1 MRKVKKRIKNLKM
14 TGSIK
19 AFKVN
24 YFKSTIRSNDNVRVG
39 GLAHGPAIGN
49 EALVITTHMT
59 TDIEG
64 ILCFHRF
71 SEMKTEFHKV
81 QC

>member
-1 MRKVKKRIKNLKM
+1 MRKVKKESEDDWINKGIQTELLK
-14 TGSIK
+14 
-19 AFKVN
+19 F
-24 YFKSTIRSNDNVRVG
+24 FKSTIRSKNNIQVG
-39 GLAHGPAIGN
+39 GVAHGPAIGN
-49 EALVITTHMT
+49 EVLVIKTHMT

>member
-1 MRKVKKRIKNLKM
+1 M

-19 AFKVN
+19 AIELLKF
-24 YFKSTIRSNDNVRVG
+24 FKSTIRSKNNIQVG
-39 GLAHGPAIGN
+39 GVAHGPAIGN
-49 EALVITTHMT
+49 EVVIKTHMT

-71 SEMKTEFHKV
+71 S
-81 QC
+81 